1 MGFGSVEALKKYY
14 QNFVE
19 WDGSLNDGVKGPDL
33 MFYFSNRDS
42 NDFGDPQPFGLVDT
56 CSNPKC
62 KIQASSLSPTPPPIV
77 MPTPAPTPK
86 SEAPT
91 PKPTAITPT
100 PAPPTPSSAACS
112 AHEGCKALSGDC
124 CPSSTGGMLACCK
137 PVEVV
142 I

>member
-62 KIQASSLSPTPPPIV
+62 KIQVSSLSPTPPP
-77 MPTPAPTPK
+77 T
-86 SEAPT
+86 
-91 PKPTAITPT
+91 
-100 PAPPTPSSAACS
+100 PPTPSSAACS
-112 AHEGCKALSGDC
+112 AHEGCKALPGDC
-124 CPSSTGGMLACCK
+124 CPTSTGAMLACCK
-137 PVEVV
+137 PVE
-142 I
+142 